1 MAPQAEKIE
10 EHGGLFVVDPPTLRA
25 LVSEMQKLVITDGL
39 ADSVSLSLTVYFSD
53 GFQQTFSDLED
64 VISLENP
71 SWCSITGLFVVT
83 EGQSATISCQL
94 GPRRQ
99 EPRVRV
105 VGSERQWVYESCR
118 RIRNRLQSMSVW
130 GPPMRI
136 YGPRSA
142 CVSVVFV
149 TSLGVLFT
157 ALLSH
162 TTEVPIP
169 IGFYVLF
176 IALYLGVVYALLC
189 HYLFYPLV
197 FCIGHGARRHDTV
210 IKWRWALGTVI
221 VSTILIGGIVLP
233 LIRRRWLGIS

>member
-1 MAPQAEKIE
+1 LAPQAEKIE
-10 EHGGLFVVDPPTLRA
+10 EHGGLFVVDPPALRA

-99 EPRVRV
+99 VPRVRV

-118 RIRNRLQSMSVW
+118 RIVNFRQ
-130 GPPMRI
+130 G
-136 YGPRSA
+136 
-142 CVSVVFV
+142 
-149 TSLGVLFT
+149 SLT
-157 ALLSH
+157 
-162 TTEVPIP
+162 
-169 IGFYVLF
+169 
-176 IALYLGVVYALLC
+176 
-189 HYLFYPLV
+189 
-197 FCIGHGARRHDTV
+197 RQM
-210 IKWRWALGTVI
+210 
-221 VSTILIGGIVLP
+221 
-233 LIRRRWLGIS
+233 

>member
-1 MAPQAEKIE
+1 
-10 EHGGLFVVDPPTLRA
+10 
-25 LVSEMQKLVITDGL
+25 MQKLVITDGL

-99 EPRVRV
+99 APRVRV
-105 VGSERQWVYESCR
+105 VGSERPWVYESCR
-118 RIRNRLQSMSVW
+118 RIRDRLQSMSVW

-142 CVSVVFV
+142 GVSVVF
-149 TSLGVLFT
+149 TASLCVLFREHSVILTFPVT
-157 ALLSH
+157 AVDSAQTPDRVCRYTWHIAALTCAGCSPH
-162 TTEVPIP
+162 TTKHRS
-169 IGFYVLF
+169 
-176 IALYLGVVYALLC
+176 A
-189 HYLFYPLV
+189 
-197 FCIGHGARRHDTV
+197 
-210 IKWRWALGTVI
+210 
-221 VSTILIGGIVLP
+221 
-233 LIRRRWLGIS
+233 